1 MLRLLF
7 RETIETCFDPAEA
20 RTKKLDSWISKANSA
35 RRTGNLEPYPNQYD
49 KAEELITFYTFAPLV
64 LSLNRVGLTN
74 RILGLA
80 GVSPFEENVV
90 DLGLERQYPP
100 PSGYLLWLRN
110 EIKSHPIRYIR
121 EQATG
126 HSKTNKPLESRT
138 HVDAFIET
146 DKLLI
151 FFEIKFTSDIAHST
165 TFNPYRNQLAR
176 LIDVGLDVAKYSGK
190 EVLVLLSTPS
200 KLYESRSRLYYYKV
214 QEYSDP
220 SIIERDIAW
229 RTVSEIRDNVLAVR
243 WVALEKLIDLLYKD
257 FIQPDKQEALDFFRE
272 RKLA

>member
-1 MLRLLF
+1 MKLLF
-7 RETIETCFDPAEA
+7 EEALQACFKPSEA
-20 RTKKLDSWISKANSA
+20 RIQKLKTWVEQANNA
-35 RRTGNLEPYPNQYD
+35 RNTGNLESFPNQYD

-80 GVSPFEENVV
+80 GISPFEENVV
-90 DLGLERQYPP
+90 SVGLERQYQPP
-100 PSGYLLWLRN
+100 AGYLLWLKN
-110 EIKSHPIRYIR
+110 EVKSHPIRYIR
-121 EQATG
+121 EQATD

-151 FFEIKFTSDIAHST
+151 FFEIKYTSDIAHDT

-176 LIDVGLDVAKYSGK
+176 LIDVGLDAAKCSGK

-200 KLYESRSRLYYYKV
+200 PLYESRSRLYYYKV

-220 SIIERDIAW
+220 LMIQKDIAW
-229 RTVSEIRDNVLAVR
+229 RTVSEIRDNVLAVK
-243 WVALEKLIDLLYKD
+243 WIALEELISLLYKD
-257 FIQPDKQEALDFFRE
+257 FTHSDKEEAMKFFRE
-272 RKLA
+272 RNLA